1 MKGDREEVVVPVTIK
16 VVGLPAG
23 VNFRVQHKNGLLDPS
38 ASSANSIAFEFSV
51 RVQRKHNELNFLGD
65 YVNGPV
71 GDRFIYVNSGTLAGD
86 ENSGYQRRAKIKL
99 GSITEKQIAE
109 VTKTSTKRLSASI
122 SGLAKDGGPACATVP
137 ILDKGWVVI

>member
-1 MKGDREEVVVPVTIK
+1 MKDDREEVVVPITIE

-23 VNFRVQHKNGLLDPS
+23 ANFRVQHKKGLLAPS
-38 ASSANSIAFEFSV
+38 ACSANSISFEFTV
-51 RVQRKHNELNFLGD
+51 RVQRKNSALNFLGD

-86 ENSGYQRRAKIKL
+86 KDSGYQRRAKIKL

-109 VTKTSTKRLSASI
+109 VTKTSTKRLAASI
-122 SGLAKDGGPACATVP
+122 SGIAKDGGPACATVP
-137 ILDKGWVVI
+137 ILDKGWIVI